1 MEKRVYMCPLCL
13 GRDLVL
19 RHEASYVYSYVV
31 DSDIPGLQNSEEFL
45 SYLYDKRE
53 QTFSRNYIECK
64 TCGTQYPLQLLNE
77 ALLQGEGE
85 GEHGIRQRKD
95 DTIVR

>member
-53 QTFSRNYIECK
+53 QTASRNYIECK
-64 TCGTQYPLQLLNE
+64 TCGTQYPLHLLNE

-85 GEHGIRQRKD
+85 DEHGIRQRKD